1 MIIKLVR
8 LTLCFALFYSAQSAA
23 YNEAMCILI
32 KQEMQQNSNNKASR
46 QYRKAARDYKNNCNK
61 PKQVQTQPKPQ
72 ISEPEPTPIVT
83 QPQPLIVE
91 PAPVVEPIVAPAN
104 NINEETLNLTDEQ
117 KQQINEQLNTND
129 VITIDVN
136 TANDQPQTQTENE
149 QSAAQNTINNNTDE
163 SHPPAVPPV
172 KQPKVE
178 PVNTAPENT
187 APIKVLSKPAPI
199 VTPLPANQNS
209 SSLLLPTL
217 IIVIVVLIGA
227 MVLVRIRRAKQQKT
241 EPVMGADALVK
252 NAKNEQSAAKK
263 TKQPEP
269 TAEQVN
275 TESTTAAAPI
285 KKQHKAPSTQSTEL
299 NKPIPVEV
307 KAKQANLPNTKSET
321 QEVAQQPNEQ
331 LISNEAIN
339 TTEQPV
345 AIEPQSAQPT
355 DEPSATFSDAKQKT
369 EPNTAEFEAAA
380 KTTLERIK
388 SADEFSEPQIR
399 EFDPDA
405 KPVKRKRN
413 HGAQITEPTHTET
426 ERNTVEHTQNT
437 PEPITP
443 SEPVA
448 DLHTPNET
456 ANNKVTSFATEH
468 DFKEPEVRTFD
479 PSAPLP
485 GKKPAPKKAEVKVEP
500 VPENKPENITPPI
513 DAPEQAPSKPEPAP
527 EPKKADSSNPF
538 ANLSLDESWDP
549 NSAEKPKI
557 EEKKRAPKS
566 QALIDAEERAKNMK
580 TKE

>member
-83 QPQPLIVE
+83 QPQPVIVE

-117 KQQINEQLNTND
+117 KQQISEQLNTND

-163 SHPPAVPPV
+163 SQNPAVPPV

-187 APIKVLSKPAPI
+187 APIKVPSKPAPI
-199 VTPLPANQNS
+199 VTPPPANQSS

-241 EPVMGADALVK
+241 EPVMGAATLVK
-252 NAKNEQSAAKK
+252 NAKSEQSAAKK

-269 TAEQVN
+269 VAEQVN
-275 TESTTAAAPI
+275 IESTTAAAPI
-285 KKQHKAPSTQSTEL
+285 KKQHKAPSTQSTEP
-299 NKPIPVEV
+299 NKPAPVEV
-307 KAKQANLPNTKSET
+307 KAEQANLPNTQSET

-331 LISNEAIN
+331 LVSNEAIN
-339 TTEQPV
+339 TTEQSV
-345 AIEPQSAQPT
+345 AIAPQSAQAT
-355 DEPSATFSDAKQKT
+355 GEPSATFSDAKQKP

-413 HGAQITEPTHTET
+413 HGTQVTEPTHTET
-426 ERNTVEHTQNT
+426 EHTIVEQTQNT

-448 DLHTPNET
+448 DLHTPNKT
-456 ANNKVTSFATEH
+456 VNNEATSLATEH
-468 DFKEPEVRTFD
+468 NFKEPEVRTFD

-485 GKKPAPKKAEVKVEP
+485 GKKPAPKKAAVKVEP
-500 VPENKPENITPPI
+500 ETKPENIAPPI
-513 DAPEQAPSKPEPAP
+513 DEPEPAPSKPEPAP
-527 EPKKADSSNPF
+527 EPEKADSSNPF

-549 NSAEKPKI
+549 NSSEKPKI

>member
-83 QPQPLIVE
+83 QPQPVIVE

-117 KQQINEQLNTND
+117 KQQISEQLNTND

-136 TANDQPQTQTENE
+136 TANDQPQTLTENE

-163 SHPPAVPPV
+163 SQTPAVPPV

-178 PVNTAPENT
+178 PVNTAP
-187 APIKVLSKPAPI
+187 IKVPSKPAPI
-199 VTPLPANQNS
+199 VTPPPANQSS

-241 EPVMGADALVK
+241 EPVMGAAALVK
-252 NAKNEQSAAKK
+252 NAKSGQSAAKK
-263 TKQPEP
+263 VKQPEP
-269 TAEQVN
+269 AAEQVN
-275 TESTTAAAPI
+275 TQSTTAAAPI
-285 KKQHKAPSTQSTEL
+285 KKQHKAPSTQSTEP
-299 NKPIPVEV
+299 KEPAPVEA
-307 KAKQANLPNTKSET
+307 KAEQADIPNTQSET

-345 AIEPQSAQPT
+345 AIAPQSAQPT

-388 SADEFSEPQIR
+388 SADEFSEPQVR

-426 ERNTVEHTQNT
+426 ERNTVEQTQNT

-456 ANNKVTSFATEH
+456 ANNEVTSFATEH

-485 GKKPAPKKAEVKVEP
+485 GKKPAPKKAEVKVET
-500 VPENKPENITPPI
+500 VPENKPENIATPI
-513 DAPEQAPSKPEPAP
+513 DEP